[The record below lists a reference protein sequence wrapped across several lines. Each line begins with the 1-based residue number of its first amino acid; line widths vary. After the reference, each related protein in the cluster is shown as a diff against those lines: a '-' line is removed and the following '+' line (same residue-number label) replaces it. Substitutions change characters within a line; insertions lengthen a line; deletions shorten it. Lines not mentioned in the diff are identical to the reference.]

1 MSDLV
6 SEKRTRS
13 SQSKDNGAM
22 SSTLNTSSSKTT
34 PRRDFFTSSNGQKR
48 SPVSPTRIT
57 RLQEKEEMQSLNDRL
72 IIYIETVRNLEAENF
87 RLKNEMTSFNEVST
101 RDVSEIKVLYERE
114 LQDAKRLIDE
124 LAREKAKF
132 EIDLNKHKANAQDA
146 LVKME
151 RFENEAKE
159 SQKAYIRVESELSEY
174 KSRCDSMTGDLK
186 RKTDELNQM
195 RPQCSDLEKHLAKLR
210 QHLEEETLARVD
222 LENKNSTLKEDLNFK
237 SQLYEKE
244 TDQLRF
250 SKRSEIEQ
258 VDNRL
263 RDEYDS
269 KLMNELNQ
277 IRNEAENKIKEMKD
291 EVERRYQ
298 NKFQDAETSVKR
310 SQHTVDALRDEVSGC
325 RSKITEYE
333 SDIKNLNQKITL
345 NDGRVADLEEKLKRH
360 SDKYEK
366 DLTEKDAE
374 IDKSR
379 SELNTLLIDYQELY
393 DIKIALDMEIEAYRK
408 ILEAEETR
416 LNITNHS
423 QLCTSYL
430 GDSLNGTCTK
440 KSKKRKV
447 DGVEVTSESSVTS
460 LSNST
465 PVYQQSAESSI
476 GLEITEFDFDAK
488 SMCLQNKS
496 DKDLTVGGWIVK
508 QVADANETDYKIP
521 KSRVIKAGES
531 LTIWSS
537 TASDSKQPEDLVLTG
552 NKQWLTG
559 SNIITI
565 LSDKDGNEK
574 SRRECQKI
582 LVDKK
587 STFTSKSVKESKS
600 TFGKLFSWGK

>member
-1 MSDLV
+1 MA
-6 SEKRTRS
+6 K
-13 SQSKDNGAM
+13 
-22 SSTLNTSSSKTT
+22 
-34 PRRDFFTSSNGQKR
+34 KR

-72 IIYIETVRNLEAENF
+72 IIYIETVRNLEGENF
-87 RLKNEMTSFNEVST
+87 RLKNEMTSYNEVST

-124 LAREKAKF
+124 LAREKAKY
-132 EIDLNKHKANAQDA
+132 EIDLNKYKANAQDSM
-146 LVKME
+146 VKMD
-151 RFENEAKE
+151 RFEKEAKE
-159 SQKAYIRVESELSEY
+159 SQKGYIRVESELSEY

-186 RKTDELNQM
+186 RKTEENNQM
-195 RPQCSDLEKHLAKLR
+195 RPQCLELEKHLSKLR
-210 QHLEEETLARVD
+210 KQLEDETLARVD

-244 TDQLRF
+244 TDQLRY

-277 IRNEAENKIKEMKD
+277 IRNEADHKIKEMKE

-298 NKFQDAETSVKR
+298 NKFQDAETNVKR
-310 SQHTVDALRDEVSGC
+310 SHHTVDALRDEVSGC

-333 SDIKNLNQKITL
+333 LDIKNLNQKITL
-345 NDGRVADLEEKLKRH
+345 NDTRVADLEEKLKRQ
-360 SDKYEK
+360 SVKYEK
-366 DLTEKDAE
+366 DLTEKETE
-374 IDKSR
+374 IDRSR
-379 SELNTLLIDYQELY
+379 SELNTLLQDYQELY

-408 ILEAEETR
+408 ILEAEENR

-423 QLCTSYL
+423 HSQLGTSYL
-430 GDSLNGTCTK
+430 GDSLNGTRSKT
-440 KSKKRKV
+440 SKKRKV
-447 DGVEVTSESSVTS
+447 DGVEVTSESSA

-465 PVYQQSAESSI
+465 PIYQQSAESSI
-476 GLEITEFDFDAK
+476 SLEIAELDFDAK
-488 SMCLQNKS
+488 KICLQNKS
-496 DKDLTVGGWIVK
+496 DKDLTVGGWIIK
-508 QVADANETDYKIP
+508 QVADSIEIDYKIP

-537 TASDSKQPEDLVLTG
+537 TSADLKQQEDLLLTG
-552 NKQWLTG
+552 NKQWLNG
-559 SNIITI
+559 SSIITI
-565 LSDKDGNEK
+565 LNDKDGKET
-574 SRRECQKI
+574 SRRECQKVI
-582 LVDKK
+582 VDKK
-587 STFTSKSVKESKS
+587 LTTSLKTEKESKS